1 MRVAH
6 IAGGLVATAVTGAL
20 VWLAASLGPS
30 PPPPWKITA
39 RTSAHRTLV
48 VEVET
53 RNLTEALTIAREIG
67 EPLQS
72 AYDEI
77 LVYFHGPGSRD
88 LLRRVQ
94 WTPAHGYVETVYG
107 ERDRDVLP

>member
-1 MRVAH
+1 MRAAL
-6 IAGGLVATAVTGAL
+6 AGGVAAITVTGAL

-30 PPPPWKITA
+30 PPPPWKITG

-53 RNLTEALTIAREIG
+53 RNLLQAGTIAREIG
-67 EPLQS
+67 EPLHP

-77 LVYFHGPGSRD
+77 LVYFHGPGSREM
-88 LLRRVQ
+88 LRRVQ

-107 ERDRDVLP
+107 ERDREK